1 MLSINMRP
9 LIEKYVCVSN
19 RTVKGERGE
28 AQMSWLRRG
37 TETSVGET
45 MSCLALDCP
54 GLAKAPLDRAVHAVH
69 SVTYIQLPNRRK
81 MYSVVASAILARKQP
96 LIKR

>member
-1 MLSINMRP
+1 MRP
-9 LIEKYVCVSN
+9 LIEKYIYVSN
-19 RTVKGERGE
+19 RTVKGERE

-45 MSCLALDCP
+45 TSCLALDCP

-69 SVTYIQLPNRRK
+69 SVTYIQLPNRSK
-81 MYSVVASAILARKQP
+81 IYSIVASAILAS
-96 LIKR
+96 